1 LNTIYITRRLFSN
14 WFTITRRLST
24 GDCV

>member
-14 WFTITRRLST
+14 RLTIPSRLST
-24 GDCV
+24 VDWV

>member
-14 WFTITRRLST
+14 WFTIPNRLST
-24 GDCV
+24 VDCV